1 MSKDSTPVRNELIA
15 SSSSSSSEVVIK
27 PDELPAEE
35 RIGTLEPIAYFND
48 AIPTGVTVSHQ
59 DRIFINFPR
68 WGDSVPFTV
77 GRSALTK

>member
-48 AIPTGVTVSHQ
+48 TIPTVSHQ

-77 GRSALTK
+77 GRSAITK

>member
-15 SSSSSSSEVVIK
+15 SSSLSSSEVVIK

-35 RIGTLEPIAYFND
+35 RISTLEPIAL
-48 AIPTGVTVSHQ
+48 PTGVTVSHQ

-77 GRSALTK
+77 GRSAITK